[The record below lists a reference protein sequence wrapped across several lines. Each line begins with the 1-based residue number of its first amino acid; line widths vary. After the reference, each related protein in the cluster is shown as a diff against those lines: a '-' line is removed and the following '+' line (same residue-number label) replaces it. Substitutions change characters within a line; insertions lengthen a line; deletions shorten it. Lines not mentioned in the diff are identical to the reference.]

1 MKSYSPSD
9 DGFEVYRRQLMQAA
23 SPTPLAKRQG
33 LGGGAGGNDE
43 VTTATGVQTISGYDP
58 PPSSQI
64 PDPTVSSGKIISTG
78 DIPGFNSS
86 SGGSSA
92 GGSSPADAVRQPA
105 HVIIAAVGGVAAGA
119 AYILF

>member
-1 MKSYSPSD
+1 
-9 DGFEVYRRQLMQAA
+9 MQAA

-86 SGGSSA
+86 SGGSSS
-92 GGSSPADAVRQPA
+92 GSSPADAVRQPA